1 MRRLA
6 PWIALLVL
14 AACSKDKEIDPPAE
28 LMEFP
33 TTMRVQRAW
42 DASMSGEAEALR
54 LGLGLTINAGT
65 VYGAGRGGDVAA
77 FDLDTG
83 KQRWRTRTK
92 VALAGGTGADDA
104 TVAVGSSDGWVV
116 ALNAADGV
124 ERWRTQVKGEVI
136 AAPGVSE
143 RAIIVRTVDGKLRGL
158 AAADGKQLWEYEQPI
173 PRLTL
178 RGTSKPVISGDMAIC
193 GFDNGKVVAVSLSD
207 GSLVWEAT
215 VAPPRGRTELERLV
229 DIDSAVKISDDDVYA
244 VGFQGRVAMLA
255 RETGQVWW
263 SHEASSYRGLAIDD
277 ANIYLS
283 NADGEVVAL
292 SRRSG
297 AELWRQNGLLHRGLS
312 APIATADAVVVADF
326 QGFVHFL
333 DKTTG
338 AFAGR
343 ASAGG
348 ARVSNAPLEGD
359 GMVLVINDV
368 GHIAAFRGTPL
379 LAAASKSA
387 PAAPRPAP
395 ETPPGAAT
403 SESSDPAPAAESAPS
418 GDAVPQPAPA
428 EEPPAPTGADA
439 PAPAGAPASS
449 GDASTVPTGE
459 AVPAANP
466 DPAEP
471 AVPVEPATPAEGA
484 PPRQ

>member
-6 PWIALLVL
+6 PWVALLVL
-14 AACSKDKEIDPPAE
+14 AACSKEKEIDPPAE
-28 LMEFP
+28 LTEFP

-42 DASMSGEAEALR
+42 DASVSGESEALR
-54 LGLGLTINAGT
+54 LGLGLTIH
-65 VYGAGRGGDVAA
+65 AGRVYAAGRSGDVGA
-77 FDLDTG
+77 FDLDSG
-83 KQRWRTRTK
+83 KQVWRSRTK
-92 VALAGGTGADDA
+92 VPLAGGTGADDT

-124 ERWRTQVKGEVI
+124 ERWRVKVKGEVI
-136 AAPGVSE
+136 AAPAVAE
-143 RAIIVRTVDGKLRGL
+143 RAVIVRTVDGKLRGL
-158 AAADGKQLWEYEQPI
+158 ATADGKQLWEYEQPI

-178 RGTSKPVISGDMAIC
+178 RGTSKPVVVGDMAIC
-193 GFDNGKVVAVSLSD
+193 GFDNGKVVAVSIGD

-229 DIDSAVKISDDDVYA
+229 DIDSAVRVDGDDIYV
-244 VGFQGRVAMLA
+244 VGFQGRIAMLA

-263 SHEASSYRGLAIDD
+263 SHEASSYRGLAIDAD
-277 ANIYLS
+277 NIYLS

-292 SRRSG
+292 RRRSG
-297 AELWRQNGLLHRGLS
+297 AELWRQSGLLHRGLS
-312 APIATADAVVVADF
+312 APVATADAVVVADF

-333 DKTTG
+333 DKATG
-338 AFAGR
+338 AFSGR

-379 LAAASKSA
+379 LAAASKPTPAEPAPAPEPA
-387 PAAPRPAP
+387 PAAP
-395 ETPPGAAT
+395 TT
-403 SESSDPAPAAESAPS
+403 ESADPAPLREPAPP
-418 GDAVPQPAPA
+418 VETAPA
-428 EEPPAPTGADA
+428 EEPTPAAPEPSAITPPT
-439 PAPAGAPASS
+439 SS

-459 AVPAANP
+459 AVPAATP

-471 AVPVEPATPAEGA
+471 AVPAEPAPA
-484 PPRQ
+484 PPSEGETPRQ

>member
-6 PWIALLVL
+6 PWVALLVL
-14 AACSKDKEIDPPAE
+14 AACSKEKEIDPPAE
-28 LMEFP
+28 LTEFP
-33 TTMRVQRAW
+33 ATVRVQRAW
-42 DASMSGEAEALR
+42 DASVSGESEALR
-54 LGLGLTINAGT
+54 LGLGLTINAGR
-65 VYGAGRGGDVAA
+65 VYAAGRSGDVAS
-77 FDLDTG
+77 FDLDSG
-83 KQRWRTRTK
+83 KQVWRTRTK
-92 VALAGGTGADDA
+92 VPLAGGTGADDA

-116 ALNAADGV
+116 ALNAANGV
-124 ERWRTQVKGEVI
+124 ERWRVKVKGEVI

-143 RAIIVRTVDGKLRGL
+143 RAVIVRTVDGKLRGL
-158 AAADGKQLWEYEQPI
+158 ATADGKQLWEYEQPI

-229 DIDSAVKISDDDVYA
+229 DIDSAVRVAGDDVYV
-244 VGFQGRVAMLA
+244 VGFQGRIAMLA

-277 ANIYLS
+277 DNIYLS

-297 AELWRQNGLLHRGLS
+297 AELWRQSGLLHRGLS

-338 AFAGR
+338 AFVGR

-368 GHIAAFRGTPL
+368 GHVAAFRATPL
-379 LAAASKSA
+379 LAAAKTA
-387 PAAPRPAP
+387 PAQPRAEP
-395 ETPPGAAT
+395 ETPPAAPTQESPQT
-403 SESSDPAPAAESAPS
+403 SEPEAAPAA
-418 GDAVPQPAPA
+418 DAEPAA
-428 EEPPAPTGADA
+428 EPPASASPEPPPAAGPPTT
-439 PAPAGAPASS
+439 S

-459 AVPAANP
+459 AVPAATP

-471 AVPVEPATPAEGA
+471 AVPAEPAEPATSPDA
-484 PPRQ
+484 PRQ

>member
-1 MRRLA
+1 MRRIA

-14 AACSKDKEIDPPAE
+14 VACSKEKEIDPPAE
-28 LMEFP
+28 LTEFP
-33 TTMRVQRAW
+33 STMRVQRSW
-42 DASMSGEAEALR
+42 DASVSGEAETLR
-54 LGLGLTINAGT
+54 LGLGLTID
-65 VYGAGRGGDVAA
+65 AGRVYAAGRSGDVGA
-77 FDLDTG
+77 FNLDSG
-83 KQRWRTRTK
+83 KQVWRTRTK
-92 VALAGGTGADDA
+92 VPLAGGTGADAA

-124 ERWRTQVKGEVI
+124 ERWRVKVKGEVI

-143 RAIIVRTVDGKLRGL
+143 RAIVVRTVDGKLRGL
-158 AAADGKQLWEYEQPI
+158 ATADGKQLWEYEQPI

-193 GFDNGKVVAVSLSD
+193 GFDNGKVAAVALSD

-229 DIDSAVKISDDDVYA
+229 DIDSAVRVSGEDVYV
-244 VGFQGRVAMLA
+244 VGFQGRIAMLA

-263 SHEASSYRGLAIDD
+263 SHEASSYRGLDIDEE
-277 ANIYLS
+277 NIYLS
-283 NADGEVVAL
+283 NAEGEVVAL
-292 SRRSG
+292 RRRSG
-297 AELWRQNGLLHRGLS
+297 AELWRQSGLKHRGLS
-312 APIATADAVVVADF
+312 APVSTADAVVVADF
-326 QGFVHFL
+326 QGFVHYL

-368 GHIAAFRGTPL
+368 GHVAAFRGTPL
-379 LAAASKSA
+379 LAAATKTAPAQPQPAAETPPAAPTSEAPAPPQEAAPASDAARDEAPVEEA
-387 PAAPRPAP
+387 PAAAPPEPA
-395 ETPPGAAT
+395 TPPT
-403 SESSDPAPAAESAPS
+403 
-418 GDAVPQPAPA
+418 
-428 EEPPAPTGADA
+428 
-439 PAPAGAPASS
+439 SS

-459 AVPAANP
+459 AVPAATP
-466 DPAEP
+466 DATEP
-471 AVPVEPATPAEGA
+471 SVPVQPATPPEDAT
-484 PPRQ
+484 PRQ